1 MTEHAASTPGLLRLL
16 RDAWP
21 GRRTATAAHLEAV
34 AREERP
40 ALPPFEPPYR
50 EALEALQTPTLI
62 VMGGRQGDATDRFGV
77 YANAAA
83 RHLLRIGDGVGRLIT
98 LIRDPDVL
106 AAVDEALFAGR
117 EVRAPFTITGAASRQ
132 LIALAK
138 PLGSPANARLALLT
152 LEDETEAR
160 RSEQARVDFLANA
173 SHELR
178 TPLASLS
185 GFIETLRGHAKDD
198 PAARDKFLD
207 IMQAQADRM
216 FRLVADL
223 TSLSRI
229 EQSEHLPPSEAVDLA
244 AAASDVLDALA
255 PVAADRRVKLELAT
269 PDMPPVVVGERDQII
284 QVVQNLVENAIK
296 YSPVGETVTVTVEG
310 AQTATWA
317 LRARRGDTARLPLLT
332 PDREGDAYACVRVE
346 DRGGGIAREHLPRL
360 TERFYRVEGQKS
372 GERLGTGLGLAIVKH
387 IVNRHRG
394 GMAVESAVGAG
405 AAFSVCLPLARG
417 TDAP

>member
-1 MTEHAASTPGLLRLL
+1 MTEHAASSPSLLRLL

-21 GRRTATAAHLEAV
+21 GRRTATTAHLEAV
-34 AREERP
+34 ARDERP
-40 ALPPFEPPYR
+40 ASPTFEPPYR
-50 EALEALQTPTLI
+50 EALEALGTPTLI
-62 VMGGRQGDATDRFGV
+62 VMGGREDDATDRFGV

-83 RHLLRIGDGVGRLIT
+83 RQLLRVGDAGARLIT

-106 AAVDEALFAGR
+106 AAVDAALFAGQ
-117 EVRAPFTITGAASRQ
+117 ETRAPLVITGGASHQ
-132 LIALAK
+132 LVALAK
-138 PLGSPANARLALLT
+138 PLASGAGARLALLT

-198 PAARDKFLD
+198 AAARDRFLD

-229 EQSEHLPPSEAVDLA
+229 EQSEHLAPSEAVDLSA
-244 AAASDVLDALA
+244 AVADVLDALA
-255 PVAADRRVKLELAT
+255 PVAAERKVKMELVA
-269 PDMPPVVVGERDQII
+269 PENAPLVIGERDQII
-284 QVVQNLVENAIK
+284 QVVQNLAENAIK
-296 YSPVGETVTVTVEG
+296 YSPVGETVRVTVEG
-310 AQTATWA
+310 GQTATWA

-332 PDREGDAYACVRVE
+332 PDREGDAYASVRVE
-346 DRGGGIAREHLPRL
+346 DRGGGIARENLPRL

-387 IVNRHRG
+387 IVKRHRG
-394 GMAVESAVGAG
+394 GMAVESAVGEG
-405 AAFSVCLPLARG
+405 AAFTVCLPLER
-417 TDAP
+417 DAG

>member
-1 MTEHAASTPGLLRLL
+1 
-16 RDAWP
+16 
-21 GRRTATAAHLEAV
+21 RTATTAHLEAV
-34 AREERP
+34 ARDERP
-40 ALPPFEPPYR
+40 AFPTFQPPYR
-50 EALEALQTPTLI
+50 EALEALTTPTLI
-62 VMGGRQGDATDRFGV
+62 VMGGRQDDATDRFGV

-83 RHLLRIGDGVGRLIT
+83 RQLLRMGEAGARLIT

-106 AAVDEALFAGR
+106 AAVDAALYAGQ
-117 EVRAPFTITGAASRQ
+117 ETRAPLVITGAASRQ
-132 LIALAK
+132 LVALAK
-138 PLGSPANARLALLT
+138 PLASDTGARLALLT

-198 PAARDKFLD
+198 PAARDRFLD

-255 PVAADRRVKLELAT
+255 PVAAERQVKLELIP
-269 PDMPPVVVGERDQII
+269 PDQPAVVVGERDQII
-284 QVVQNLVENAIK
+284 QVVQNLAENAIK
-296 YSPVGETVTVTVEG
+296 YSPAGETVTVTVEG
-310 AQTATWA
+310 SQTATWA
-317 LRARRGDTARLPLLT
+317 LRARRGNTARLPLLT

-346 DRGGGIAREHLPRL
+346 DRGGGIARENLPRL

-405 AAFSVCLPLARG
+405 ATFSVCLPLARN
-417 TDAP
+417 AEAL

>member
-1 MTEHAASTPGLLRLL
+1 MTAPAASSPSLLRLL

-21 GRRTATAAHLEAV
+21 GRRTATTAHLEAV
-34 AREERP
+34 ARAERP
-40 ALPPFEPPYR
+40 AFPAFEPPYR
-50 EALEALQTPTLI
+50 EALEALRTPTLI
-62 VMGGRQGDATDRFGV
+62 VMGGRQADATDRFGV
-77 YANAAA
+77 YGNAAA
-83 RHLLRIGDGVGRLIT
+83 RELLRMGPAGARLIT
-98 LIRDPDVL
+98 LIRDPGVL
-106 AAVDEALFAGR
+106 AAVDLALYEGR
-117 EVRAPFTITGAASRQ
+117 EARAALVVTGAASRQ
-132 LIALAK
+132 LAALAK
-138 PLGSPANARLALLT
+138 PLASDAGTRLALLT

-198 PAARDKFLD
+198 PAARDRFLD

-229 EQSEHLPPSEAVDLA
+229 EQSEHLAPSEAVDLT
-244 AAASDVLDALA
+244 AAASDVLDAIA
-255 PVAADRRVKLELAT
+255 PVAAERQVKLELVA
-269 PDMPPVVVGERDQII
+269 PQDAPVIVGERDQII

-296 YSPVGETVTVTVEG
+296 YSPVGETVKVTVEG
-310 AQTATWA
+310 AQTATGA
-317 LRARRGDTARLPLLT
+317 LRARGGDTARLPLLT

-346 DRGGGIAREHLPRL
+346 DRGAGIARENLPRL

-394 GMAVESAVGAG
+394 GMAVESAAGEG
-405 AAFSVCLPLARG
+405 AAFTVCLPLARDG
-417 TDAP
+417 G